1 MAKDLNKVMLIG
13 RLGTEPELRY
23 TQQGVPITTFR
34 MAISRQW
41 RDSEGN
47 QRDET
52 EWFTVVS
59 WNRLAE
65 ICSEFL
71 QKGARVY
78 IEGRLQNRSWDDPQS
93 GEKRYRIE
101 VVANDMIILEG
112 RQGPRPESGGD
123 DSSGERGFQ
132 GGGRSAGGPRG
143 GNRRSY
149 DEHGGFSDDDI
160 PF

>member
-41 RDSEGN
+41 RDGEGN
-47 QRDET
+47 SREET
-52 EWFTVVS
+52 EWFTVVA

-65 ICSEFL
+65 ICNEHL

-78 IEGRLQNRSWDDPQS
+78 VEGRLQNRSWEDQQT
-93 GEKRYRIE
+93 GEKRFRTEII
-101 VVANDMIILEG
+101 ANDMIILEG
-112 RQGPRPESGGD
+112 RQTGRAEPSDDFGQDRGTYGGARSSGG
-123 DSSGERGFQ
+123 S
-132 GGGRSAGGPRG
+132 RG
-143 GNRRSY
+143 GNRSII
-149 DEHGGFSDDDI
+149 DDHGGFSDDDI

>member
-41 RDSEGN
+41 RDGDGN
-47 QRDET
+47 TRDET
-52 EWFTVVS
+52 EWFTIVT

-65 ICSEFL
+65 ICSEHL

-78 IEGRLQNRSWDDPQS
+78 IEGRLQNRSWEDPQS
-93 GEKRYRIE
+93 REKRYRTE
-101 VVANDMIILEG
+101 VIANDMIILEG
-112 RQGPRPESGGD
+112 RQGGRGELGD
-123 DSSGERGFQ
+123 DFGAERAQPSAGRPPTAQ
-132 GGGRSAGGPRG
+132 GGSNRG
-143 GNRRSY
+143 IP
-149 DEHGGFSDDDI
+149 DDHGGFSDEDI

>member
-13 RLGTEPELRY
+13 RLGTDPDLRY

-41 RDSEGN
+41 RDGDGN
-47 QRDET
+47 SREET
-52 EWFTVVS
+52 DWFTVVA

-65 ICSEFL
+65 ICNEHL

-78 IEGRLQNRSWDDPQS
+78 IEGRMQNRSWEDQQT
-93 GEKRYRIE
+93 GEKRFRTEII
-101 VVANDMIILEG
+101 ANDMIILESRQSG
-112 RQGPRPESGGD
+112 RAELSDDFGQDRGTYGGA
-123 DSSGERGFQ
+123 
-132 GGGRSAGGPRG
+132 RSAGGPRG
-143 GNRRSY
+143 GSRSII
-149 DEHGGFSDDDI
+149 DDQGGFSDDDI

>member
-23 TQQGVPITTFR
+23 TQQGVSITTFR
-34 MAISRQW
+34 MAIGRQW

-52 EWFTVVS
+52 EWFTIVA

-65 ICSEFL
+65 ICSEYL
-71 QKGARVY
+71 HKGVRVY
-78 IEGRLQNRSWDDPQS
+78 IEGRLQNRSWDDPQT
-93 GEKRYRIE
+93 GDKRYRTEI
-101 VVANDMIILEG
+101 VASDMIMLEG
-112 RQGPRPESGGD
+112 RQNDRHNTGEDAGSERSQYGGAHALGSGYGGSRQTSDAYD
-123 DSSGERGFQ
+123 D
-132 GGGRSAGGPRG
+132 
-143 GNRRSY
+143 
-149 DEHGGFSDDDI
+149 FSDADI

>member
-78 IEGRLQNRSWDDPQS
+78 IEGRLQNRSWDDAQS
-93 GEKRYRIE
+93 GEKRYRTEI
-101 VVANDMIILEG
+101 VANDMIILESRPG
-112 RQGPRPESGGD
+112 SRPEPGD
-123 DSSGERGFQ
+123 DFGSDRGQ
-132 GGGRSAGGPRG
+132 YGGARSAGGPRG
-143 GNRRSY
+143 GSRSTY
-149 DEHGGFSDDDI
+149 EDHGGFSDEDI

>member
-41 RDSEGN
+41 RDGEGN
-47 QRDET
+47 SREET
-52 EWFTVVS
+52 EWFTVVA

-65 ICSEFL
+65 ICNEHL

-78 IEGRLQNRSWDDPQS
+78 VEGRLQNRSWEDQQT
-93 GEKRYRIE
+93 GEKRFRTEII
-101 VVANDMIILEG
+101 ANDMIILEG
-112 RQGPRPESGGD
+112 RQTGRAEPSDDFGQDRGTYGGARSSGG
-123 DSSGERGFQ
+123 S
-132 GGGRSAGGPRG
+132 RG
-143 GNRRSY
+143 GSRSII
-149 DEHGGFSDDDI
+149 DDHGGFSDDDI

>member
-41 RDSEGN
+41 RDGEGN
-47 QRDET
+47 SRDET
-52 EWFTVVS
+52 EWFTVVA

-65 ICSEFL
+65 ICNEHL
-71 QKGARVY
+71 NKGARVY
-78 IEGRLQNRSWDDPQS
+78 IEGRLQNRSWDDQQT
-93 GEKRYRIE
+93 GEKRFRTEII
-101 VVANDMIILEG
+101 ANDMIILEG
-112 RQGPRPESGGD
+112 RQGGRPELDDFSQDRGTYGGA
-123 DSSGERGFQ
+123 
-132 GGGRSAGGPRG
+132 RSAGGPRG
-143 GNRRSY
+143 GNRSIS
-149 DEHGGFSDDDI
+149 DDQGGFSDDDI